1 VIFLFICLQV
11 PYRILALAVRP
22 RKPNK
27 KILKIGLGM
36 GVLIIMAV
44 LVNWLVY
51 LGGLVL

>member
-1 VIFLFICLQV
+1 MIFLFICLQV
-11 PYRILALAVRP
+11 PYRIWLLALRL

-27 KILKIGLGM
+27 KILKIGLGI